1 MLWSS
6 SDISFEIIIIELL
19 SIKLVS
25 VLECVKDLLRIQVV
39 IFRDSV
45 IILFCLSGYYT
56 LLSIFNLA

>member
-1 MLWSS
+1 MKF

-25 VLECVKDLLRIQVV
+25 VLECIKDLLRIQVV

-45 IILFCLSGYYT
+45 IILSCICGYYT
-56 LLSIFNLA
+56 LLSIFNSV